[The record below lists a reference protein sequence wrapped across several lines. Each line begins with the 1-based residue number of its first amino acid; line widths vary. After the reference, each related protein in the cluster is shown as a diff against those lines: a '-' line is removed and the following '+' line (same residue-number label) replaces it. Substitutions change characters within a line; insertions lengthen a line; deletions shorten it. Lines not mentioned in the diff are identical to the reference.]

1 MGRALGFSNPMVFGC
16 LGGVSGPGGFAG
28 RGRVFGAV
36 AVQVA
41 GVASKVGWWVDS
53 GRSGRIPVGR
63 C

>member
-36 AVQVA
+36 A
-41 GVASKVGWWVDS
+41 GVASENGK
-53 GRSGRIPVGR
+53 
-63 C
+63 